1 MILRQNPYIQLMRLE
16 KPIGVWLLALP
27 CLWGIWVAPFLIDQP
42 EPVYSL
48 LYYSVLCVIG
58 AVVMRSAGCV
68 INDYCDRNI
77 DKCVARTKN
86 RPLASGVIK
95 PINALM
101 LFFILSLIGLLILSF
116 FPFITIIIG
125 CFVFVPIILY
135 PLMKRFTYFPQLFLG
150 LIYNSGIIMG
160 FVTISKEFNP
170 HILWLYAAGVMI
182 TVAYDTIYA
191 FQDIHDDIKIG
202 VKSTAIA
209 WQHNPKLWIG
219 ICYALG
225 LICFALF
232 FDNNIM
238 INCILLFVATIIS
251 TKLYYW
257 NIADNQQSLKHFKD
271 TLYLLIGLWILIILS
286 YFYGYSFIL
295 SIHHI

>member
-1 MILRQNPYIQLMRLE
+1 MRLE

-27 CLWGIWVAPFLIDQP
+27 CLWGIWVAPFLMNQTP
-42 EPVYSL
+42 AMYSL
-48 LYYSVLCVIG
+48 LYNSILFILG

-86 RPLASGVIK
+86 RPLASGAIK
-95 PINALM
+95 PINALI
-101 LFFILSLIGLLILSF
+101 LFCILSLIGFLILLQL
-116 FPFITIIIG
+116 PMITIMMG
-125 CFVFVPIILY
+125 CLVFIPIMIY

-160 FVTISKEFNP
+160 FVTISGVFNP
-170 HILWLYAAGVMI
+170 HILWLYAAGVMM

-219 ICYALG
+219 MCYALG

-232 FDNNIM
+232 FDSNIM

-251 TKLYYW
+251 TRLYFW
-257 NIADNQQSLKHFKD
+257 NIADNQQSLKNFKD
-271 TLYLLIGLWILIILS
+271 TLYLLIGLWFLIILS
-286 YFYGYSFIL
+286 YFYSYGFIL
-295 SIHHI
+295 SINRI